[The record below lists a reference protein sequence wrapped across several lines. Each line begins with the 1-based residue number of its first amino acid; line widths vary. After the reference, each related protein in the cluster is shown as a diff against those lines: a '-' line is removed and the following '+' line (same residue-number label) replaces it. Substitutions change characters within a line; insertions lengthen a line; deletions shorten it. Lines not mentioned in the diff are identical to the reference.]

1 MKKIL
6 CVSILFLF
14 ANTALPK
21 DKKSIFIMLHP
32 CFILYKNMNNYLMSH
47 GYSECESQEV
57 CAAALTACLS
67 Q

>member
-1 MKKIL
+1 MKKTL
-6 CVSILFLF
+6 CVSILFLC

-21 DKKSIFIMLHP
+21 DNKSIFVKVNP
-32 CFILYKNMNNYLMSH
+32 CFILYKNMNNYLISH